1 MIPFFV
7 PEFTKEME
15 NVAIDALKNE
25 TSVMGE
31 SVTKFEEE
39 FARYIGTKYA
49 ISVNSGN
56 AALHLSLISLNIEKD
71 SKVIIQGFTGSEG
84 TFHAKQMIEYLTYL

>member
-15 NVAIDALKNE
+15 DAAINALKNE
-25 TSVMGE
+25 TSVRGE
-31 SVTKFEEE
+31 SVAKFEEE
-39 FARYIGTKYA
+39 FARYIGTKHA

-56 AALHLSLISLNIEKD
+56 AALHLSLISLNIGKN
-71 SKVIIQGFTGSEG
+71 SKV
-84 TFHAKQMIEYLTYL
+84 LTSTN

>member
-7 PEFTKEME
+7 PEFTKDME
-15 NVAIDALKNE
+15 NAAIDALKNE
-25 TSVMGE
+25 KFVMGE
-31 SVTKFEEE
+31 SVAKFEEE

-56 AALHLSLISLNIEKD
+56 SALQLSLLSLNIGKE
-71 SKVIIQGFTGSEG
+71 SKVSFPG
-84 TFHAKQMIEYLTYL
+84 IEPIVFFP

>member
-7 PEFTKEME
+7 PEFTKDME
-15 NVAIDALKNE
+15 NAAIDALRNE
-25 TSVMGE
+25 KFVMGE

-56 AALHLSLISLNIEKD
+56 SALQLSLLSLNIAAE
-71 SKVIIQGFTGSEG
+71 SKSNYKYKFIHCISKLYFNDWLKTS
-84 TFHAKQMIEYLTYL
+84 TL

>member
-15 NVAIDALKNE
+15 NAAINALKNE
-25 TSVMGE
+25 KFVMGE

-39 FARYIGTKYA
+39 FARYIGL
-49 ISVNSGN
+49 NM
-56 AALHLSLISLNIEKD
+56 LFQLIQEMQLCN
-71 SKVIIQGFTGSEG
+71 
-84 TFHAKQMIEYLTYL
+84 YP